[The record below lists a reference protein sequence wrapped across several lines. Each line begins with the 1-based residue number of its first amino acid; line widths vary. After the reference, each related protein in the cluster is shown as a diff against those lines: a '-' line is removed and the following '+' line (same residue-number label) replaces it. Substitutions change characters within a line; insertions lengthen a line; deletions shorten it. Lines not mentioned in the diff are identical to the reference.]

1 MYEIIH
7 FVGLSG
13 IGGVQRNFSEYID
26 TISSDDKLFNHK
38 VYTLGSV
45 DDQYNLPFCIHNIA
59 KLKNFIFF
67 IKSIISNNTIV
78 HLYNNL
84 SSLKL
89 ALLLL
94 LIPANKLIVHE
105 RGTIWNQPT
114 NKYLIPCF
122 IAWKSTLILA
132 NSRATKTML
141 VKKFSIIENKIKV
154 LHNGISLKYKD
165 KYIAHNINTK
175 KRKIFT
181 IGFIGRLD
189 SPKGVHVLIESMRFL
204 NGYDVIL
211 KIAGDGVLEENLRQ
225 SASSIKSIEFIGR
238 VNNPYSFLDKI
249 DLLVVPSIREPLG
262 NVCLEAGL
270 CKTPVLATNV
280 DGIPE
285 IIEHK
290 ISGELIDAT
299 DEISIDLPEG
309 AVPLPE
315 FVVNPVNQQLCTPK
329 QINPSLLAKKILELS
344 SKPEKLKYYANE
356 LHTKVTN
363 YFNINRYR
371 TELYNIYQDLYHL

>member
-189 SPKGVHVLIESMRFL
+189 SPKGVHVLIEYMRFL

-262 NVCLEAGL
+262 NACLEAGL
-270 CKTPVLATNV
+270 CKTPVLATNI

-285 IIEHK
+285 IIENGVT
-290 ISGELIDAT
+290 GELLNAT
-299 DEISIDLPEG
+299 DDILIDSPKGSI
-309 AVPLPE
+309 PLPE
-315 FVVNPVNQQLCTPK
+315 YVVNPVTQKISTPK
-329 QINPSLLAKKILELS
+329 QINPYLLARKILELS
-344 SKPEKLKYYANE
+344 KNPALLQCYSEKLHDKVVTYFNMDRYTKE
-356 LHTKVTN
+356 LHSV
-363 YFNINRYR
+363 YHEINK
-371 TELYNIYQDLYHL
+371 